1 MSAPSKWPLPEAGI
15 RFLTPSFMIEKLARN
30 PLTKE
35 CYPTAMG
42 FYPEASGHRMQR
54 RRHDDNLLIYCTQGR
69 GRLKTAGWQGE
80 VSEGQVLLLPQGV
93 EHLYEAD
100 STAPWSI
107 YWVHFQGA
115 ATGIFLQYLGF
126 REHRPV
132 VSAGVSPVLVAA
144 FTSLMDVRRTGYSTR
159 AFINAANRLR
169 HLFSQ
174 MALEITVQQGR
185 GRNSFEVAQ
194 VQSYMHEHIDQNLT
208 LDQLAAS
215 AGMSKY
221 HFSTRYK
228 ELTGYSPVRH
238 FLNMK
243 MEFACA
249 LLDSTDLSVS
259 AIAARVG
266 YDDALYFSRLFRR
279 TIGRSPRAYRASIR
293 QD

>member
-1 MSAPSKWPLPEAGI
+1 MV
-15 RFLTPSFMIEKLARN
+15 EKLARH

-42 FYPEASGHRMQR
+42 FYPNALGHRMQR
-54 RRHDDNLLIYCTQGR
+54 PRHDDNLLIYCTEGQGY
-69 GRLKTAGWQGE
+69 LSTPQWQGE
-80 VSEGQVLLLPQGV
+80 IGEGQVLLLPQGL
-93 EHLYEAD
+93 EHSYEAA
-100 STAPWSI
+100 SESPWTI

-132 VSAGVSPVLVAA
+132 VSAGVSPVLIAA
-144 FTSLMDVRRTGYSTR
+144 FTSLMEVRRTGYSTR

-169 HLFSQ
+169 HLFSH
-174 MALEITVQQGR
+174 MALEINVQQGR
-185 GRNSFEVAQ
+185 KRSGLELSR
-194 VQSYMHEHIDQNLT
+194 VQSYMHEHIDQNLS
-208 LDQLAAS
+208 LDQLAAR
-215 AGMSKY
+215 AGMSRY
-221 HFSTRYK
+221 HFSVRYK

-243 MEFACA
+243 MEFACS
-249 LLDSTDLSVS
+249 LLDSSDLSVS

-266 YDDALYFSRLFRR
+266 YDDPLYFSRLFRR
-279 TIGRSPRAYRASIR
+279 TIGRSPRAYRSSIR